1 MNFVFCADR
10 AMLAGLHVATL
21 SVLESLDPVA
31 GTARFHLFSDALD
44 AADVSLLERT
54 LAGARK
60 PFELKLRRI
69 RSDAFK
75 HLRPLNRSWATYYR
89 LLVPERLGVD
99 RYLYVDVDTL
109 CDVDV
114 SELQAL
120 EMNSAA
126 VAWSPEAPLS
136 RAVDRQTAEKLGNSQ
151 SDYYFNAGVMLI
163 NVPEWRKQR
172 VTERAM
178 EYIVSHRPEFHDQAA
193 LNYVLHGTAMTLDPK
208 FNCIANM
215 RKNWPILKRSYG
227 QIGRLIHFVDYPKP
241 WDYGAEWFHPQYKL
255 WRSVLDRTAFNGFR
269 SWKDG
274 RWPRLPQS
282 SQTLSSYKKVI
293 KDRLLFAG
301 YKRRWLTHV
310 KGVPTTDPS

>member
-1 MNFVFCADR
+1 MEIAFCADKKV
-10 AMLAGLHVATL
+10 LPGLHVATY
-21 SVLESLDPVA
+21 SLL
-31 GTARFHLFSDALD
+31 ARLRDRSAKTRIHVFSDELD
-44 AADVSLLERT
+44 ANDAASLEKT
-54 LAGARK
+54 LAGANR
-60 PFELKLRRI
+60 PFQLNLHRLDPVSFK
-69 RSDAFK
+69 AFS
-75 HLRPLNRSWATYYR
+75 PLNRSRTTYYR
-89 LLVPERLGVD
+89 LVVPETLDAD
-99 RYLYVDVDTL
+99 RCLYVDVDSV

-114 SELQAL
+114 SEVEDLK
-120 EMNSAA
+120 MNRAA
-126 VAWSPEAPLS
+126 VAWAPEASLAH
-136 RAVDRQTAEKLGNSQ
+136 AVDRQTAEKLGNSQ
-151 SDYYFNAGVMLI
+151 SDHYFNAGVMLI
-163 NVPEWRKQR
+163 NVPEWRRQR
-172 VTERAM
+172 VSERAM